1 MRQNPVVAPGSA
13 CPRRDMPRNIAQ
25 FFGLHLGDPSRV
37 LYRHWSGERWVDV
50 TAGMLAV
57 DVARWQAAFRRDG
70 LTPGDRVAICARN
83 GPAWV
88 AVDLA
93 ALGMGLV
100 VVPAYVDDNAEN
112 AAWCVAH
119 AQAKLM
125 VVANARLAAA
135 FARVAATHALPP
147 RVVLQPDGGAQD
159 ATPVDRYLPAA
170 GDDVEIA
177 DLPPDT
183 LATICFTSG
192 TAGRPK
198 GVMLTHDNIV
208 ANVRQC
214 EATGM
219 ARPDDEFLSI
229 LPLSHMFERTGGY
242 YLPLA
247 IGARVTFSRGV
258 AQLADDF
265 ATQKPTVVFAVPRIF
280 ELFRTRILQTVGP
293 RGRRRALFD
302 ACVSRG
308 YRYAQRTP
316 TPLDRVLAPVLQRR
330 VGRRVLARLGGRL
343 RLAVVGGAPLD
354 PALSR
359 TFIGLGL
366 TMLQGYGMTEA
377 SPVIAVNHADD
388 NRPETVGPPLDGI
401 EVRLADNGELLV
413 RGPNVMRGYWRDEA
427 ATAAAIDAERFLH
440 TGDLA
445 EIADGRIRIKGR
457 AKDIFVMSSG
467 EKLPPHDV
475 ELAILRDPVFE
486 QVMLVGDG
494 EPYVVLLAVTRETDE
509 RKLARRAN
517 AQLTGF
523 PRWARVRHV
532 IATPVSWSVDSGL
545 VTPTLK
551 LRRQKLQERFADE
564 IARAYGTEPV
574 D

>member
-1 MRQNPVVAPGSA
+1 
-13 CPRRDMPRNIAQ
+13 MPRNLAQ
-25 FFGLHLGDPSRV
+25 FFGRHLGEPARV
-37 LYRHWSGERWVDV
+37 LYRHWRDERWTDV
-50 TAGMLAV
+50 TAGMLAAEV
-57 DVARWQAAFRRDG
+57 SRWQAAFRRDG
-70 LTPGDRVAICARN
+70 LRMGDRVAICARN

-100 VVPAYVDDNAEN
+100 VVPTYVDDNAEN
-112 AAWCVAH
+112 AAWCIAH
-119 AQAKLM
+119 AEARLL
-125 VVANARLAAA
+125 VVAGSRQASA
-135 FARVAATHALPP
+135 FARVADGLALPP
-147 RVVLQPDGGAQD
+147 RIVLQAEGEPQD
-159 ATPVDRYLPAA
+159 ATPVERFLPLPT
-170 GDDVEIA
+170 GEVEVA
-177 DLPPDT
+177 DLPEDA

-198 GVMLTHDNIV
+198 GVMLTHANIV

-219 ARPDDEFLSI
+219 ARPDDEFLSV

-247 IGARVTFSRGV
+247 IGAKVIFSRGI
-258 AQLADDF
+258 AQLPEDLV
-265 ATQKPTVVFAVPRIF
+265 TQRPTVMFAVPRVF
-280 ELFRTRILQTVGP
+280 ERFRSRILQSVGP
-293 RGRRRALFD
+293 KGSRRRLFD
-302 ACVSRG
+302 ACVERG
-308 YRYAQRTP
+308 YRHAQGTP
-316 TPLDRVLAPVLQRR
+316 TPLDRVLSPLLQRR
-330 VGRRVLARLGGRL
+330 IGRRVLARLGGRL
-343 RLAVVGGAPLD
+343 RIAVVGGAALD

-377 SPVIAVNHADD
+377 SPVVAVNLADD
-388 NRPETVGPPLDGI
+388 NHPETVGPPLPGI
-401 EVRLADNGELLV
+401 DVRFADSGELLV
-413 RGPNVMRGYWRDEA
+413 RGPNVMPGYWRDDT
-427 ATAAAIDAERFLH
+427 ATAAAIDREGFLH

-445 EIADGRIRIKGR
+445 EMVDGRIRIKGR
-457 AKDIFVMSSG
+457 AKDILVMSNG
-467 EKLPPHDV
+467 EKLPPHDI

-509 RKLARRAN
+509 RKLARLAN
-517 AQLTGF
+517 AQLSGF

-532 IATPVSWSVDSGL
+532 IATPEPWSVDSGL

-551 LRRQKLQERFADE
+551 LRRPKLVERFAE
-564 IARAYGTEPV
+564 RIAAAYRADAV